1 MSLRLP
7 KDTSMRASMVTL
19 GELNYKQLPD
29 DNVIK
34 PNRCLDIV
42 HGIGASGNQLGVR
55 CRSLTVGFVGWC
67 ADS

>member
-1 MSLRLP
+1 
-7 KDTSMRASMVTL
+7 MVTL

-42 HGIGASGNQLGVR
+42 HGIGASGNKLGVR
-55 CRSLTVGFVGWC
+55 CRSLTVGFVGWG